1 MLTPSEIDNIGFSRA
16 LKGYNA
22 EEVDDFLDRLAADYE
37 KLYKQ
42 VAEDK
47 RKMEEL
53 QSNIDELNSKMSHYK
68 EIEQTLQSTLI
79 IAQTTAADVKEQAQ
93 KEAEEIIKDARSQ
106 SNKVVDDLR
115 REEIDLTRRIESM
128 KRNFEVFKAKMES
141 TLISQLEMLKDDND
155 DDE

>member
-1 MLTPSEIDNIGFSRA
+1 
-16 LKGYNA
+16 
-22 EEVDDFLDRLAADYE
+22 
-37 KLYKQ
+37 
-42 VAEDK
+42 
-47 RKMEEL
+47 MEEL
-53 QSNIDELNSKMSHYK
+53 QSNIDELNNKMSHYK

-93 KEAEEIIKDARSQ
+93 KEAEEIIKNARSQ
-106 SNKVVDDLR
+106 SNQVVDDLR

-141 TLISQLEMLKDDND
+141 TLISQLEMLKDNND